1 MLVQLNRN
9 DGTRTFS
16 VTATDP
22 PINPATLPARGQ
34 RPVVAVLGHRGR
46 VASLA
51 QHLPSG
57 WAIRN
62 PAGLDEVLPGE
73 LVLLVAAT
81 VADVVQARRQLPG
94 RTQIV
99 ALVDDLAPPDAVAGV
114 LTAGADACVRG
125 GEPAILASH
134 LVALPA
140 PPDGRP
146 LGPGQSAG
154 PTMRPGPE
162 SRQGR
167 LMRQGP
173 L

>member
-9 DGTRTFS
+9 DGSRTFT
-16 VTATDP
+16 VTATDLP
-22 PINPATLPARGQ
+22 LNPASLPTRAQ

-46 VASLA
+46 VAGLA

-62 PAGLDEVLPGE
+62 PDGLDDVLPGE

-81 VADVVQARRQLPG
+81 VADVTQARRLLPD

-134 LVALPA
+134 LVAC
-140 PPDGRP
+140 R
-146 LGPGQSAG
+146 
-154 PTMRPGPE
+154 R
-162 SRQGR
+162 R
-167 LMRQGP
+167 LMAGHWALANQQVRA
-173 L
+173 